1 MQIVFGGAFNGKRQF
16 VKQQLKVEEWSWYE
30 GQCPESI
37 SERTVIA
44 GFEKWVKLQLQ
55 NEASEEN
62 IMQQVKKVSQ
72 QAGSSEQIWILTDMN
87 RGIVPIDPVERELRD
102 VIGRIYQYLFT
113 EAQQITRI
121 WYGIPQIIKGADH
134 CENLYKNR

>member
-16 VKQQLKVEEWSWYE
+16 VKQQLKVGEWSWYE

-72 QAGSSEQIWILTDMN
+72 QAGSSELIWILTDMN
-87 RGIVPIDPVERELRD
+87 RGVVPIDPVERELRD
-102 VIGRIYQYLFT
+102 VIGRIYQYLFA
-113 EAQQITRI
+113 EAQQITRL

>member
-16 VKQQLKVEEWSWYE
+16 VKQQLKVEECSWYE

-37 SERTVIA
+37 SKPAVIA
-44 GFEKWVKLQLQ
+44 GLEKWVKLQLQ
-55 NEASEEN
+55 NEVSEEN
-62 IMQQVKKVSQ
+62 IMQHIKKVSQ
-72 QAGSSEQIWILTDMN
+72 QAASSEQIWILTDMN
-87 RGIVPIDPVERELRD
+87 RGIVPIDPIEREMRD
-102 VIGRIYQYLFT
+102 VIGRIYQHLFA